1 MSLKITDECISCGAC
16 EAECPNTAIYED
28 GAEYELN
35 GETYEAISDDY
46 YYIVADK
53 CTECKG
59 SFDESQCVE
68 VCPVDC
74 IVVDKE
80 EDEATLMARFEKLNA

>member
-1 MSLKITDECISCGAC
+1 MSLKITDECINCGAC
-16 EAECPNTAIYED
+16 EPECPNTAIYEE

-35 GETYEAISDDY
+35 GASFDALSDDY
-46 YYIVADK
+46 YYIVAAK

-59 SFDESQCVE
+59 HFEESQCVE

-74 IVVDKE
+74 IVVGEE
-80 EDEATLMARFEKLNA
+80 EDDATLMARYESLKV